1 MASPFLLLNYFVGR
15 KYRCETT
22 KHKTK
27 SYCSRRVRVPLGHP
41 KNSLNT
47 WKNRIN
53 GLENGLKKSKNVTK
67 VTKIVVD

>member
-1 MASPFLLLNYFVGR
+1 MASSFLLLNYFVGR

-22 KHKTK
+22 KHKTVPK
-27 SYCSRRVRVPLGHP
+27 SYCSRRVRAPFGHQ

-47 WKNRIN
+47 WKNKIN
-53 GLENGLKKSKNVTK
+53 GLENGLKKLKN